1 MRSLSPG
8 TTRANLARTS
18 SVDESLLSSV
28 FPFPVLRGRPRP
40 RREQSGP
47 RFLVASA
54 RSDLKNQICV
64 ITLGNVTFQGRL
76 LYRFDGFHRTNNF
89 SEKGTRTR
97 KFFRKVY
104 WKFVVLTLKLGDFFL
119 K

>member
-64 ITLGNVTFQGRL
+64 ITLRNVSFQGRL
-76 LYRFDGFHRTNNF
+76 LYRFDGLHCSIEPIIFQKRVLELVNF
-89 SEKGTRTR
+89 WESLLEICCFDTKIR
-97 KFFRKVY
+97 
-104 WKFVVLTLKLGDFFL
+104 
-119 K
+119 